1 MLMRYLDFMYL
12 QDVTLSDASSAN
24 PKHFGGKPLNR
35 HHKGNCARLRLWV
48 NMKHCQ
54 VPVYLKVIS
63 NSLFNI
69 SLWFF
74 HNSLETIFYALFLK
88 STSDNSN
95 EANFELELEPHEL
108 TLC

>member
-35 HHKGNCARLRLWV
+35 HHKENYARLRLWV